1 MQTKRGRAGVP
12 ARPLSKRFVRSASGG
27 SIQIVIAHDRP
38 RILALGRNVA
48 VDELDDRHR
57 RRIRRADAGLDD
69 AGIAAL
75 AIGVTRAEHV
85 EQLGELRV
93 VEQAGVR
100 KAAVGEAALLGERDQ
115 LFDIGAKLLG
125 FRRSEEHTS
134 ELQSLM
140 RISYAVFC
148 LKKKTNKL

>member
-48 VDELDDRHR
+48 VDELDERHR
-57 RRIRRADAGLDD
+57 RPIRRADAGLDD

-75 AIGVTRAEHV
+75 QIGAPRAEHV
-85 EQLGELRV
+85 HTLGVQSGNAVWREKEYKIVLYLV
-93 VEQAGVR
+93 VGR
-100 KAAVGEAALLGERDQ
+100 Y
-115 LFDIGAKLLG
+115 I
-125 FRRSEEHTS
+125 
-134 ELQSLM
+134 
-140 RISYAVFC
+140 
-148 LKKKTNKL
+148 

>member
-12 ARPLSKRFVRSASGG
+12 ARPLTKRFVRSASGG

-93 VEQAGVR
+93 
-100 KAAVGEAALLGERDQ
+100 
-115 LFDIGAKLLG
+115 
-125 FRRSEEHTS
+125 RSEEHTS
-134 ELQSLM
+134 ELQALM
-140 RISYAVFC
+140 RISYAGFC
-148 LKKKTNKL
+148 LEKKTNENRTRTRHIN

>member
-69 AGIAAL
+69 AGI
-75 AIGVTRAEHV
+75 
-85 EQLGELRV
+85 
-93 VEQAGVR
+93 
-100 KAAVGEAALLGERDQ
+100 
-115 LFDIGAKLLG
+115 
-125 FRRSEEHTS
+125 RSEEHTS

-140 RISYAVFC
+140 RISYAVLR
-148 LKKKTNKL
+148 LKNKTKHLNSTTKLLLP